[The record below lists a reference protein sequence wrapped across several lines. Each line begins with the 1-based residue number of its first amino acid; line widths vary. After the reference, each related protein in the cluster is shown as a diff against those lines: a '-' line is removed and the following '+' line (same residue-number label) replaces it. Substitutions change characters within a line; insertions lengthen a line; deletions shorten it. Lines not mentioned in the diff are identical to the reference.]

1 MEVPMRRLA
10 VIAGMAALLF
20 ASPGR
25 AADPPAK
32 PAAAAADPAL
42 PAPDERRAAL
52 RRAIDFLDGRL
63 EKVPDAQGT
72 PRKPFTYAIAGLV
85 YLCDGTTDRGH
96 AGELARIRRYLASW
110 VGSTQSE
117 VRDPARLPPSHGLAD
132 SRFVVQYTWPVAA
145 AALFFGELR
154 ARGDKGADVEPALT
168 SAIALL
174 EAARDENGGWGHGRI
189 RPGGTTDA
197 PRDTATGLSLGYP
210 STLVA
215 STNVVASA
223 LGLLR
228 GSLGGK
234 RVAPLDA
241 TRRYYGEARLAAGN
255 FPYDPSQRGAGVNET
270 DVGRSAGAVFAMRCL
285 GMPEDADMRRSTDYV
300 LSRLDSAA
308 EGHGS
313 PALNVALTAF
323 ACRSLGDDALLKFRR
338 NFEKRILAAQEKDG
352 AFACVCRERAF
363 GVTCDTNTPF
373 AGMFG
378 DGQRVYVSALHTL
391 ALLLADAKPRLLEKP
406 DVPAPETP
414 APRPAKRR

>member
-1 MEVPMRRLA
+1 MRRLA
-10 VIAGMAALLF
+10 VIAGMAALLC

-32 PAAAAADPAL
+32 PPAADPAL
-42 PAPDERRAAL
+42 PAPEERRTAL
-52 RRAIDFLDGRL
+52 RRAIEFLDGRL
-63 EKVPDAQGT
+63 EKIPDAQGT
-72 PRKPFTYAIAGLV
+72 PRKPFTYAVAGLV

-96 AGELARIRRYLASW
+96 AAQLARIRQYLASW
-110 VGSTQSE
+110 IAATERDVGQ
-117 VRDPARLPPSHGLAD
+117 PARLPPSHGLAD

-154 ARGDKGADVEPALT
+154 ARGDKGADVEAALET
-168 SAIALL
+168 AIALL

-197 PRDTATGLSLGYP
+197 PRDAATGLSLAYP

-234 RVAPLDA
+234 SVKPLDA
-241 TRRYYGEARLAAGN
+241 TRRYYEDARLAPGN
-255 FPYDPSQRGAGVNET
+255 FPYDPSQRSAGVQET

-285 GMPEDADMRRSTDYV
+285 GMPEDAGMRRSADYV
-300 LSRLDSAA
+300 LSHLDSAA

-323 ACRSLGDDALLKFRR
+323 ACRSLGDDALLRFRR
-338 NFEKRILAAQEKDG
+338 SFEKRILAAQDKDG

-391 ALLLADAKPRLLEKP
+391 ALLVADSRPRLMDKP
-406 DVPAPETP
+406 DVPSPETP
-414 APRPAKRR
+414 APRPAKSR